1 MFFKL
6 IYLNKIS
13 KFQTN
18 FNDWGILYEIALMW
32 LSLDLIDD
40 YSTSINVGSGNG
52 LVLSSNKPLPA
63 PLQVCANVDQNF
75 YSNAHMATIA
85 LNVLVD

>member
-18 FNDWGILYEIALMW
+18 FSDWGILYETALRW
-32 LSLDLIDD
+32 LSLDLTDD
-40 YSTSINVGSGNG
+40 YLTSINVGSGNG
-52 LVLSSNKPLPA
+52 LVLSGNKPLPA
-63 PLQVCANVDQNF
+63 PLQVCANIDQIF
-75 YSNAHMATIA
+75 
-85 LNVLVD
+85 